1 MYSVDRDHHN
11 NRRDEWIDRA
21 IQRLATRRGEKPV
34 RKAGQLRALWR
45 EVQNAMDDGQ
55 SLETIR
61 AWLNEEGLI
70 LTSGTLRSYI
80 WRFRRKQRA
89 DAERR
94 FLEAAIAAP
103 AVASSATQLSVGK
116 MPEEVPVATESAK
129 PAPPSDPL
137 AQAMEALSKQ
147 RFDIRKIHGDG
158 DPRGRNLL

>member
-1 MYSVDRDHHN
+1 MYSVDRDDHN

-21 IQRLATRRGEKPV
+21 RKRFTTHRGEKPV

-61 AWLNEEGLI
+61 GWLEEEGII

-80 WRFRRKQRA
+80 WRVRQKQRTE
-89 DAERR
+89 AERR
-94 FLEAAIAAP
+94 FLAAAIAAP
-103 AVASSATQLSVGK
+103 AVTPSATQLSLGK
-116 MPEEVPVATESAK
+116 MPEEVLVATEPAK
-129 PAPPSDPL
+129 PAAPSDPL
-137 AQAMEALSKQ
+137 AQAMEALSKE